1 MAQSPI
7 LKVQVSKKNFFFEIQ
22 VDDAFIHDRDLDPQ
36 KQVVFRWDLD
46 LTRVSC
52 GITAI
57 SCVLCLR
64 VGVLQQEELQL
75 IPSVSHRTGIFL
87 SCELSQIL
95 GIVSV

>member
-1 MAQSPI
+1 MIVGLRDLRVLWGHRIHKGQNI
-7 LKVQVSKKNFFFEIQ
+7 LGYSSS
-22 VDDAFIHDRDLDPQ
+22 RDLDPQ